1 MIDQSDMTHGWL
13 VLSAM
18 AAAITALA
26 QMRYKE
32 MTWADIGFALFS
44 GFGFAVFF
52 MPWVAIKM
60 GIAPS
65 DIRATNAIVYIG
77 GTGWNILMPF
87 AIMKLRQ
94 AFPMSGE
101 DKA

>member
-1 MIDQSDMTHGWL
+1 MIDGYDLKHAWL
-13 VLSAM
+13 VMSAI
-18 AAAITALA
+18 AATVTSLA

-52 MPWVAIKM
+52 MPYVAVKM
-60 GIAPS
+60 GISPD

-87 AIMKLRQ
+87 AILKLRQ
-94 AFPMSGE
+94 AFPIGGE
-101 DKA
+101 DKS